1 MQRVAER
8 QKQYDTR
15 QAVAEAKFASRTEYE
30 INAKREEERLKSDVH
45 LEAVRES
52 AAVWLER
59 KRNDIYHSTNGA
71 SDILNDGEE
80 NGYYKW

>member
-1 MQRVAER
+1 MKEYFLTLRKAGG
-8 QKQYDTR
+8 
-15 QAVAEAKFASRTEYE
+15 AVSAYLVSLSFAGSGVWTSRG
-30 INAKREEERLKSDVH
+30 
-45 LEAVRES
+45 ES

-59 KRNDIYHSTNGA
+59 KRNDIYRSTNGA